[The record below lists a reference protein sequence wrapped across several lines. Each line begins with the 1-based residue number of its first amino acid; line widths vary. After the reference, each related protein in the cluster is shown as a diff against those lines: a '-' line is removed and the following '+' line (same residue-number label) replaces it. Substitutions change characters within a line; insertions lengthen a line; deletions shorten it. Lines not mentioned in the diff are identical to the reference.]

1 MSRQPPAGIGTAYFP
16 STDVPANG
24 NGGSTALGTPGQLR
38 SLPRRR
44 RPAMVALAIALAG
57 AGVLISAEV
66 YQRADHQVPVVVITG
81 DVPAF
86 GVITAADAA
95 VANVTVPAGVRVIPG
110 AQLGQVTGEIAAVA
124 LRPGTLLNP
133 ADITVAQPPAAGQVL
148 IPVPL
153 KPESLPASGLA
164 PGDHV
169 LVVATPGDQG
179 QSSSSNSAPALASP
193 VQGTVAAVDAR
204 ADQDGFDVVDLLV
217 AASSGNAVAAQV
229 STGQFAL
236 VVTRRGG

>member
-1 MSRQPPAGIGTAYFP
+1 
-16 STDVPANG
+16 
-24 NGGSTALGTPGQLR
+24 
-38 SLPRRR
+38 
-44 RPAMVALAIALAG
+44 MVALAIALAG

-66 YQRADHQVPVVVITG
+66 YQRTNHEVPVVVVTTDI
-81 DVPAF
+81 PAF
-86 GVITAADAA
+86 GAISAGDLGIAR
-95 VANVTVPAGVRVIPG
+95 VAVPAGVHVIPAG
-110 AQLGQVTGEIAAVA
+110 QLRAVTGEIAAVA

-133 ADITVAQPPAAGQVL
+133 ADLTAAQPPAAGQVL
-148 IPVPL
+148 IVVPV

-164 PGDHV
+164 PGDRV

-179 QSSSSNSAPALASP
+179 QPSSSNAAPALISP
-193 VQGTVAAVDAR
+193 VPGTVAAVDPR

-217 AASSGNAVAAQV
+217 AAPSGNAVAAQV

>member
-1 MSRQPPAGIGTAYFP
+1 MSRQPPAGVGTAYFP
-16 STDVPANG
+16 STDVPSNG
-24 NGGSTALGTPGQLR
+24 NGNVSVPGPPGQLR
-38 SLPRRR
+38 SMPRRR

-66 YQRADHQVPVVVITG
+66 YQRTNHQVPVVVITTS
-81 DVPAF
+81 VPAF
-86 GVITAADAA
+86 GVISGGDLGIAH
-95 VANVTVPAGVRVIPG
+95 VTVPAGVHVIPG
-110 AQLGQVTGEIAAVA
+110 SQLNAVSGEIAAVA

-133 ADITVAQPPAAGQVL
+133 ADLASAQPPASGQVL
-148 IPVPL
+148 IPVPV

-164 PGDHV
+164 PGDRV

-179 QSSSSNSAPALASP
+179 QPSSSNTAAALTSP
-193 VQGTVAAVDAR
+193 VPGTVAAVDSR

-217 AASSGNAVAAQV
+217 AAPSGNAVAAQV

-236 VVTRRGG
+236 VVTKRGG

>member
-16 STDVPANG
+16 STDVPPNGNG
-24 NGGSTALGTPGQLR
+24 NGGPAAPPGQLR

-81 DVPAF
+81 AVPAF
-86 GVITAADAA
+86 GVITAGDLGVAD
-95 VANVTVPAGVRVIPG
+95 VSVPAGVHVIPG
-110 AQLGQVTGEIAAVA
+110 SQLGQVAGEIAAVA
-124 LRPGTLLNP
+124 LRPGTLLAP
-133 ADITVAQPPAAGQVL
+133 ADLTAAQPPAAGQVL
-148 IPVPL
+148 VPVPL
-153 KPESLPASGLA
+153 KPESMPASGLS

-169 LVVATPGDQG
+169 LIVATPGDQG
-179 QSSSSNSAPALASP
+179 QPSSSSATPSLAAQVPA
-193 VQGTVAAVDAR
+193 VVAAVSLAT
-204 ADQDGFDVVDLLV
+204 DQDGFDVVDVLV
-217 AASSGNAVAAQV
+217 IAAAGPAVADQV

-236 VVTRRGG
+236 IVTKRGG

>member
-16 STDVPANG
+16 STDVPPNGNG
-24 NGGSTALGTPGQLR
+24 NGGPAAPPGQLR

-81 DVPAF
+81 AVPAF
-86 GVITAADAA
+86 GVITAGDLGVAD
-95 VANVTVPAGVRVIPG
+95 VSVPAGVHVIPG
-110 AQLGQVTGEIAAVA
+110 SQLGQVAGEIAAVA

-133 ADITVAQPPAAGQVL
+133 ADLTAAQPPASGQVL
-148 IPVPL
+148 IPVPV
-153 KPESLPASGLA
+153 KPETLPASGLA
-164 PGDHV
+164 PGDRV
-169 LVVATPGDQG
+169 LVVPTPGDQG
-179 QSSSSNSAPALASP
+179 QPSSSNAAAALTTP
-193 VQGTVAAVDAR
+193 VAATVAAVDAR
-204 ADQDGFDVVDLLV
+204 ADQDGFDVVDVLV

-236 VVTRRGG
+236 VVTKRGG

>member
-16 STDVPANG
+16 ATDVPPNG
-24 NGGSTALGTPGQLR
+24 NGAGGPAAPPGQLR

-44 RPAMVALAIALAG
+44 RPAMVALAIARAG

-66 YQRADHQVPVVVITG
+66 YQRSDHQVPVVVITG
-81 DVPAF
+81 SVPAF
-86 GVITAADAA
+86 GVISASDLGVAD
-95 VANVTVPAGVRVIPG
+95 VSVPAGVHVIPG
-110 AQLGQVTGEIAAVA
+110 AQIRQVTGEIAAVA

-133 ADITVAQPPAAGQVL
+133 ADLTAAQPPASGQVL
-148 IPVPL
+148 IPVPV

-169 LVVATPGDQG
+169 LVVPTPGDQG
-179 QSSSSNSAPALASP
+179 QASSSNAAPALTAP
-193 VQGTVAAVDAR
+193 VAATVAAVDGR
-204 ADQDGFDVVDLLV
+204 ADQDGFDVVDVLV
-217 AASSGNAVAAQV
+217 ATSSGNAVAAQV

-236 VVTRRGG
+236 VVTKRGG

>member
-1 MSRQPPAGIGTAYFP
+1 MSRQPRAGVGTAYFP
-16 STDVPANG
+16 SADVPPNG
-24 NGGSTALGTPGQLR
+24 NGNGTVPGPPGQLR

-66 YQRADHQVPVVVITG
+66 YQRTSHQVPVVVIIS

-86 GVITAADAA
+86 GVISASDVG
-95 VANVTVPAGVRVIPG
+95 VARVSVPAGVHVIPAG
-110 AQLGQVTGEIAAVA
+110 QLHAVTGEIAAVA

-133 ADITVAQPPAAGQVL
+133 ADLTAAQPPASGQVL
-148 IPVPL
+148 IPVPV

-164 PGDHV
+164 PGDRV

-179 QSSSSNSAPALASP
+179 QPSSSNATPALTSP
-193 VQGTVAAVDAR
+193 VPGTVAAVDAR

-217 AASSGNAVAAQV
+217 AASTGNAVAAQV